1 MSLVSELLPAGVPQI
16 LINRERLP
24 HKSFDIELLGNCDA
38 IVNEICLR
46 LADSEPSFGQIKHL
60 SARQRFNEVLY
71 ENLRASSQPQKKKKV
86 KLSTSTNEISA
97 AAPIPPAERLS
108 SLRPRSMK
116 PTADPSSPVS
126 SSSSKRR
133 AFSSLKTSS
142 TYNPDLCYVSY
153 PPRRY
158 VFTGAEVYFSS
169 DDDSSADEEELSR
182 KYTE

>member
-1 MSLVSELLPAGVPQI
+1 MSELLPANVPQI

-24 HKSFDIELLGNCDA
+24 HKTFDIELLGNCDA

-46 LADSEPSFGQIKHL
+46 LADSEPSFGQIKR
-60 SARQRFNEVLY
+60 STARQRFTEVLY
-71 ENLRASSQPQKKKKV
+71 ENLRASSQPQKKKKAKV
-86 KLSTSTNEISA
+86 SSDTNETTTA
-97 AAPIPPAERLS
+97 ASVDLPVERLS

-116 PTADPSSPVS
+116 PTADPSSPAS

-133 AFSSLKTSS
+133 AYSSLKTTSAF
-142 TYNPDLCYVSY
+142 NPDICYVSY

-158 VFTGAEVYFSS
+158 VFTGAEVHFSS
-169 DDDSSADEEELSR
+169 DDDSSDDDEELSR

>member
-1 MSLVSELLPAGVPQI
+1 MSELLPANVPQI

-24 HKSFDIELLGNCDA
+24 HKTFDIELLGNCDA

-46 LADSEPSFGQIKHL
+46 LAVSEPSFGQIKH
-60 SARQRFNEVLY
+60 SNASQRFTEVLY
-71 ENLRASSQPQKKKKV
+71 DNLRSSSQPQKKKKA
-86 KLSTSTNEISA
+86 KLSSNTNERTTATSVE
-97 AAPIPPAERLS
+97 PPVERLS
-108 SLRPRSMK
+108 SLRPRSLK
-116 PTADPSSPVS
+116 PTADPSSPAS

-133 AFSSLKTSS
+133 AFSSLKTNS
-142 TYNPDLCYVSY
+142 TFNPDLCYVSY

-169 DDDSSADEEELSR
+169 DDDSSDDDEGLSR